1 MADRVLTDTTNSPL
15 KKRGAGEAG
24 ATQKLAQKKQK
35 TQKGGKGVLQSLLES
50 ILYTSTNGM
59 KWRQVPRHDHGHQ
72 SLARRQNGRDSKLLC
87 LKGMVELLLAGSAHS
102 FAKNVTKQ
110 TMQGFHLSL
119 SKCVIAGLDS
129 SKSPR
134 VDGVSRYANT
144 FYVDP
149 GNPLYTALAVIVG
162 DDSFTIPRGGK
173 VQRISAIRSDGKCTV
188 QLKAAPYTEG
198 VVLHSALGV
207 EVETNA
213 TRRFKVDAPARAR
226 VPHRVATPCSAAL
239 PPCPATADVPRHRAA
254 VLRACVTCGALH
266 LARAPPRSCP
276 RSACPC
282 SARSHAI
289 LSSAWRCCRSRGA
302 ATQTPSCCTASER
315 RCCSTRSSAPTRPSP
330 ARARP
335 ALPPRHSSMPSLP
348 LPLLTAPRRRHST
361 RPRHCL

>member
-1 MADRVLTDTTNSPL
+1 MADRALTDATNSPL

-35 TQKGGKGVLQSLLES
+35 TQKGGNGVLQSLLES

-119 SKCVIAGLDS
+119 SKCVIGGLDS

-213 TRRFKVDAPARAR
+213 TRRFKVDAPACAAPRCDAVLR
-226 VPHRVATPCSAAL
+226 CVAA
-239 PPCPATADVPRHRAA
+239 VPRHCR
-254 VLRACVTCGALH
+254 
-266 LARAPPRSCP
+266 RAPPPRRGLARVRDMRCPSSC
-276 RSACPC
+276 S
-282 SARSHAI
+282 
-289 LSSAWRCCRSRGA
+289 
-302 ATQTPSCCTASER
+302 
-315 RCCSTRSSAPTRPSP
+315 
-330 ARARP
+330 RP
-335 ALPPRHSSMPSLP
+335 APLLPPLRLSL
-348 LPLLTAPRRRHST
+348 
-361 RPRHCL
+361 